1 MGPNPGLSLSPELD
15 PVARV
20 AAGIAMASVEP
31 AETVAQ
37 RMGRA
42 SPEGIRFGS
51 LGGGSDHIAFVCR
64 AGVPSVSI
72 GAGGA
77 PGTSYHSNYDTVAW
91 YRATVGADYASPA
104 MVTRIAL
111 AIAGLV
117 AQSDR
122 PTWRVAPVG
131 EACLRHL
138 EGVIAVTQDPSMRAQ
153 LERLRPGFQ
162 AIATRGMQVDAM
174 LDRDVPIAKVDQVQ
188 SGLHAF
194 LQAFI
199 DPAGLDGR
207 PWFRS
212 LVAASDRDDGYAPCM
227 LPLVAEA
234 VRDRDA
240 TRVAAAVT
248 RMEAAQQRA
257 LKAIDGL
264 EATLGQHASNP

>member
-1 MGPNPGLSLSPELD
+1 
-15 PVARV
+15 
-20 AAGIAMASVEP
+20 
-31 AETVAQ
+31 
-37 RMGRA
+37 
-42 SPEGIRFGS
+42 
-51 LGGGSDHIAFVCR
+51 
-64 AGVPSVSI
+64 VPSVSI

-162 AIATRGMQVDAM
+162 AIATRGTPSCRRSSIQRAWMAAHGSEVSSPRAIVTTAM
-174 LDRDVPIAKVDQVQ
+174 RRAC
-188 SGLHAF
+188 GLWSPKRCE
-194 LQAFI
+194 I
-199 DPAGLDGR
+199 
-207 PWFRS
+207 
-212 LVAASDRDDGYAPCM
+212 
-227 LPLVAEA
+227 
-234 VRDRDA
+234 A
-240 TRVAAAVT
+240 TRRVS
-248 RMEAAQQRA
+248 RPR
-257 LKAIDGL
+257 
-264 EATLGQHASNP
+264 